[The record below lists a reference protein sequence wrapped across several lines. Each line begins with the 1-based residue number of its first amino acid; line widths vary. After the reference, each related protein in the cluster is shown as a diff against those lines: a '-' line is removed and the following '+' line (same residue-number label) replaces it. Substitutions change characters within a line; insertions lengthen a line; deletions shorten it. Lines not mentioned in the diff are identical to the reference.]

1 MTKSQNDPLLDKL
14 IEELVKEHR
23 CHTVILYGS
32 RARGDAT
39 VTSDYDILGVR
50 QSGKRYRIAEKR
62 TGYYLDA
69 FIYPEADLEKVGED
83 LLYMQDAKL
92 LFQKTD
98 YGTRFI
104 KKLRAAGKRR
114 YKPLSENDIEVRRVW
129 LHKMYERAIQDD
141 IEGLYRRRWLQQAL
155 IEEYF
160 NIRKARYTGPKHSLI
175 WLKTHDQETYTAYR
189 KSLKDPDN
197 LRILRKLVE
206 RISQRA
212 L

>member
-1 MTKSQNDPLLDKL
+1 MTNPLNDPRLDTL
-14 IEELVKEHR
+14 MEELVTKHR

-39 VTSDYDILGVR
+39 ANSDYDILGVR
-50 QSGKRYRIAEKR
+50 KSGKRYRIAEKR
-62 TGYYLDA
+62 AGYYLDA
-69 FIYPEADLEKVGED
+69 FVYPEADLEKVGED

-98 YGTRFI
+98 FGTRFI
-104 KKLRAAGKRR
+104 KKLRAAAKRR

-129 LHKMYERAIQDD
+129 LHKMYARATQDD

-175 WLKTHDQETYTAYR
+175 WLKAHDPETYTAYT
-189 KSLKDPDN
+189 KSLKNPDN

-206 RISQRA
+206 RTSQRA